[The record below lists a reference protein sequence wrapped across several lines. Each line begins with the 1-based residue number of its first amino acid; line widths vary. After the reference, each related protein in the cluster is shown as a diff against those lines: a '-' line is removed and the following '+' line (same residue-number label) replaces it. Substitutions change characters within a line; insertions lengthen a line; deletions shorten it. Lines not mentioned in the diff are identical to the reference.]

1 MGSRKPKT
9 TRTEIVH
16 AIRAEVA
23 DTFAKRAKGLLG
35 REGVPSR
42 EGLLIPK
49 CNAIHTIGMRFPIDA
64 EFLDRHGETVRVV
77 RDIPPG
83 RPLVWGGWRAKRV
96 LETQAAAVR
105 ARALVHALVA
115 DGVYAGLLA
124 ADADGGPI
132 LLEGLQCFS
141 PSRGAGP
148 SRPASGS
155 GAVAPPVSGSGAVA
169 PRPIPVSVE
178 TRCDIASVGKL
189 FTASLC
195 SLLVNEG
202 RLDPDAPFTEYLPE
216 HVLAKENCKIT
227 VRDLA
232 VHGGGFD
239 NSKPY
244 QVPDPAKFL
253 ELLWQKRPVW
263 PRRERFEYA
272 CSNFIYLGKIV
283 EKLTG
288 LDLDAAAR
296 KMLWGPLGMTHTTW
310 NPVPDDGHVMEYED
324 SAYPPRRAIGDHNDT
339 SCFYSPVPLGN
350 GSVFTTIG
358 DLRLFLSDVLHR
370 RRFAPAYYNLL
381 FKPEFERDGVR
392 RTFGWDMK
400 GPNSPTYMTDET
412 GFSDQAI
419 CHSGWTGPAVAVDP
433 VRGRAAVVLGNRI
446 GDMVASRLGRIGVLS
461 HLCYG

>member
-1 MGSRKPKT
+1 MT
-9 TRTEIVH
+9 TLHGIK
-16 AIRAEVA
+16 IEVA
-23 DTFAKRAKGLLG
+23 DSFPKRAKGLLG
-35 REGVPSR
+35 RDGLPSG
-42 EGLLIPK
+42 EGLLIPR

-64 EFLDRHGETVRVV
+64 EFLSRDGSTLRVV

-83 RPLVWGGWRAKRV
+83 RPFVWGGWRARQV
-96 LETQAAAVR
+96 LETQAGAVR
-105 ARALVHALVA
+105 ARERIHQLIS
-115 DGVYAGLLA
+115 DGIYAGLIA

-132 LLEGLQCFS
+132 LLEGLQSFS
-141 PSRGAGP
+141 GRDS
-148 SRPASGS
+148 
-155 GAVAPPVSGSGAVA
+155 VAPPISGSGAVA
-169 PRPIPVSVE
+169 PRPVTPE

-195 SLLVNEG
+195 ALLVAEG
-202 RLDPDAPFTEYLPE
+202 RLDPDAPFTDYLPE
-216 HVLAKENCKIT
+216 HVLAKENCDIT

-232 VHGGGFD
+232 SHSGGFD

-244 QVPDPAKFL
+244 EVPDAARFL
-253 ELLWQKRPVW
+253 EELYRKRPVL

-296 KMLWGPLGMTHTTW
+296 KMLWGPLGMAHTTW
-310 NPVPDDGHVMEYED
+310 NPVPDDGLVMEYPD
-324 SAYPPRRAIGDHNDT
+324 PPGRRIGEHNDT
-339 SCFYSPVPLGN
+339 SCFYSPIPLGN

-370 RRFAPAYYNLL
+370 RRFPAAYYDLL
-381 FKPEFERDGVR
+381 FTPEFERDGVR

-400 GPNSPTYMTDET
+400 APNSPTYMTDET
-412 GFSDQAI
+412 AFSDAAI

-433 VRGRAAVVLGNRI
+433 VRGRAAVVLGNRT
-446 GDMVASRLGRIGVLS
+446 GDMVASRRGRIAILS
-461 HLCYG
+461 LLCYG

>member
-1 MGSRKPKT
+1 MT
-9 TRTEIVH
+9 TLHGIK
-16 AIRAEVA
+16 IEVA
-23 DTFAKRAKGLLG
+23 DSFPKRAKGLLG
-35 REGVPSR
+35 RTGLPSG

-64 EFLDRHGETVRVV
+64 EFLDHHGRTVRVV

-83 RPLVWGGWRAKRV
+83 RLCIWGGFRSRQV
-96 LETQAAAVR
+96 LETQTGALR
-105 ARALVHALVA
+105 ARERIHQLIT
-115 DGVYAGLLA
+115 DDIYAGLIA

-132 LLEGLQCFS
+132 IAEGLQCFQS
-141 PSRGAGP
+141 KQL
-148 SRPASGS
+148 
-155 GAVAPPVSGSGAVA
+155 
-169 PRPIPVSVE
+169 PITKE

-195 SLLVNEG
+195 ALLVTEG
-202 RLDPDAPFTEYLPE
+202 KLDPDAPFTEYLPE
-216 HVLAKENCKIT
+216 HVLAKENCNIT

-232 VHGGGFD
+232 SHSGGFD

-244 QVPDPAKFL
+244 QVPDPAQFL
-253 ELLWQKRPVW
+253 EKLWQKRPVW

-272 CSNFIYLGKIV
+272 CSNFIYLGKII

-288 LDLDAAAR
+288 LDLDTAAR
-296 KMLWGPLGMTHTTW
+296 QMLWAPLGMTHTTW
-310 NPVPDDGHVMEYED
+310 NPIPDDGHVMEYPD
-324 SAYPPRRAIGDHNDT
+324 PPDRCIGDHNDA

-358 DLRLFLSDVLHR
+358 DMRLFLSDMLHR
-370 RRFAPAYYNLL
+370 RHFPAAYYDLL
-381 FKPEFERDGVR
+381 FKQEYEQGGVR

-433 VRGRAAVVLGNRI
+433 VRGRAAVVLGNRT
-446 GDMVASRLGRIGVLS
+446 GDMVASRRGRIAILS
-461 HLCYG
+461 HLCFG

>member
-1 MGSRKPKT
+1 MT
-9 TRTEIVH
+9 TLHGIK
-16 AIRAEVA
+16 IEVA
-23 DTFAKRAKGLLG
+23 DSFPRRARGLLG
-35 REGVPSR
+35 RDGLPPG
-42 EGLLIPK
+42 EGLLIPR

-64 EFLDRHGETVRVV
+64 EFLSRDGSTLRVV

-83 RPLVWGGWRAKRV
+83 RLLVWGGWRARQV
-96 LETQAAAVR
+96 LETQAGAVR
-105 ARALVHALVA
+105 ARERIHQLIS
-115 DGVYAGLLA
+115 DGVYAGLIA

-141 PSRGAGP
+141 QSRGAGP
-148 SRPASGS
+148 SCPASGS
-155 GAVAPPVSGSGAVA
+155 GAVAPRPVT
-169 PRPIPVSVE
+169 PE

-195 SLLVNEG
+195 ALLVAEG
-202 RLDPDAPFTEYLPE
+202 RLDPDAPFTDYLPE
-216 HVLAKENCKIT
+216 HVLAKENCDIT

-232 VHGGGFD
+232 SHAGGFD

-244 QVPDPAKFL
+244 QVPDTTRFL
-253 ELLWQKRPVW
+253 EELWRKRPVR

-288 LDLDAAAR
+288 LDLDSAAR
-296 KMLWGPLGMTHTTW
+296 KMLWEPLGMSHTTW
-310 NPVPDDGHVMEYED
+310 NPIPDNGHVMEYPD
-324 SAYPPRRAIGDHNDT
+324 PPHRRIGDHNDA
-339 SCFYSPVPLGN
+339 SCFYFPAPLGN

-358 DLRLFLSDVLHR
+358 DMCLFLSDMLHR
-370 RRFAPAYYNLL
+370 RHFSAAYYDLL
-381 FKPEFERDGVR
+381 FKQEYEQGGVR

-433 VRGRAAVVLGNRI
+433 VRGRAAVVLGNRT
-446 GDMVASRLGRIGVLS
+446 GDMLASRLGRIAILS

>member
-1 MGSRKPKT
+1 MT
-9 TRTEIVH
+9 TLHGIK
-16 AIRAEVA
+16 IEVA
-23 DTFAKRAKGLLG
+23 DSFPKRAKGLLG
-35 REGVPSR
+35 RTGLPSG

-64 EFLDRHGETVRVV
+64 EFLDRNGSTVRVV

-83 RPLVWGGWRAKRV
+83 RFCVWGGWRARQV
-96 LETQAAAVR
+96 LETQAGTVR
-105 ARALVHALVA
+105 VRERIHQLIA
-115 DGVYAGLLA
+115 DGIYAGLIV

-132 LLEGLQCFS
+132 LLEGLQCFQ
-141 PSRGAGP
+141 AKKL
-148 SRPASGS
+148 
-155 GAVAPPVSGSGAVA
+155 PVSE
-169 PRPIPVSVE
+169 E

-189 FTASLC
+189 FTASMC
-195 SLLVNEG
+195 ALLVTDG
-202 RLDPDAPFTEYLPE
+202 KLDPDAPFTEYLPE
-216 HVLAKENCKIT
+216 HVLAKENCDIT

-232 VHGGGFD
+232 SHSGGFD

-244 QVPDPAKFL
+244 QVPDTAQFL
-253 ELLWQKRPVW
+253 EKLWQKRPVR

-296 KMLWGPLGMTHTTW
+296 KMIWGPLGMTHTTW
-310 NPVPDDGHVMEYED
+310 NPIPDDGHVMEYID
-324 SAYPPRRAIGDHNDT
+324 STYPPFRRIGDHNDA

-358 DLRLFLSDVLHR
+358 DMRLFLSDMLHR
-370 RRFAPAYYNLL
+370 KHFPAAYYDLL
-381 FKPEFERDGVR
+381 FKREYEQGGVR

-433 VRGRAAVVLGNRI
+433 VRGRAAVVLGNRT
-446 GDMVASRLGRIGVLS
+446 GDMLASRLGRIAILS

>member
-1 MGSRKPKT
+1 MLVNGISAS
-9 TRTEIVH
+9 I
-16 AIRAEVA
+16 A
-23 DTFAKRAKGLLG
+23 DSFPKRARGLLG
-35 REGVPSR
+35 RDGLSPG
-42 EGLLIPK
+42 EGLLIPR

-64 EFLDRHGETVRVV
+64 EFLSRDGSTLRVV

-83 RPLVWGGWRAKRV
+83 RLLVWGGFRARQV
-96 LETQAAAVR
+96 LETQAGAVR
-105 ARALVHALVA
+105 ARERIHQLIS
-115 DGVYAGLLA
+115 DGIYAGLIA

-141 PSRGAGP
+141 GRDS
-148 SRPASGS
+148 
-155 GAVAPPVSGSGAVA
+155 VAPPISGSGAVA
-169 PRPIPVSVE
+169 PRTIPVSVD

-195 SLLVNEG
+195 ALLVAEG
-202 RLDPDAPFTEYLPE
+202 RLDPDAPFTDYLPE
-216 HVLAKENCKIT
+216 HVLAKENCDIT

-232 VHGGGFD
+232 SHSGGFD

-244 QVPDPAKFL
+244 EVPYTARFL
-253 ELLWQKRPVW
+253 EELYRKRPVR
-263 PRRERFEYA
+263 PRRARFEYA

-296 KMLWGPLGMTHTTW
+296 KMLWGPLGMAHTTW
-310 NPVPDDGHVMEYED
+310 NPVPDDGHVMEYPD
-324 SAYPPRRAIGDHNDT
+324 PPGRRIGDHNDT

-370 RRFAPAYYNLL
+370 RRFPAAYYDLL
-381 FKPEFERDGVR
+381 FTPEFERDGVR

-400 GPNSPTYMTDET
+400 APNSPTYMTDET
-412 GFSDQAI
+412 AFSDAAI

-433 VRGRAAVVLGNRI
+433 VRGRAAVVLGNRT
-446 GDMVASRLGRIGVLS
+446 GDMVASRRGRIAILS

>member
-1 MGSRKPKT
+1 MLVNGISAT
-9 TRTEIVH
+9 I
-16 AIRAEVA
+16 A
-23 DTFAKRAKGLLG
+23 DTFHKRAKGLLG
-35 REGVPSR
+35 RTGLPPR
-42 EGLLIPK
+42 TGLLIPK

-64 EFLDRHGETVRVV
+64 EFLDRHGRTVRVV

-83 RPLVWGGWRAKRV
+83 RFCIWGGFRARQV
-96 LETQAAAVR
+96 LETQAACVR
-105 ARALVHALVA
+105 ARERVRQLVA
-115 DGVYAGLLA
+115 DGIYAGILA
-124 ADADGGPI
+124 ADADGGPLI
-132 LLEGLQCFS
+132 AEGLQCFS
-141 PSRGAGP
+141 GR
-148 SRPASGS
+148 
-155 GAVAPPVSGSGAVA
+155 GAVAPPISGCGAVA
-169 PRPIPVSVE
+169 PRVIPVSAE

-189 FTASLC
+189 FTVSLC
-195 SLLVNEG
+195 ALLVADG

-216 HVLAKENCKIT
+216 HVLAKENCRIT

-232 VHGGGFD
+232 SHSGGFD

-244 QVPDPAKFL
+244 QLPDPAQFL
-253 ELLWQKRPVW
+253 EKLWQKRPVW

-272 CSNFIYLGKIV
+272 CSNFIYLGKII

-310 NPVPDDGHVMEYED
+310 NPIPDDGHVMEYAD
-324 SAYPPRRAIGDHNDT
+324 PPDRRIGDHNDA
-339 SCFYSPVPLGN
+339 SCFYFPAPLGN
-350 GSVFTTIG
+350 GSVFTTVG
-358 DLRLFLSDVLHR
+358 DMRLFLSDMLHR
-370 RRFAPAYYNLL
+370 RHFPAAYYDLL
-381 FKPEFERDGVR
+381 FKPEYEQGGVR

-446 GDMVASRLGRIGVLS
+446 GDMLASRLGRISILS

>member
-1 MGSRKPKT
+1 MKVIRG
-9 TRTEIVH
+9 
-16 AIRAEVA
+16 IRASVA
-23 DTFAKRAKGLLG
+23 DSFPKRAKGLLG
-35 REGVPSR
+35 RDGLPSG
-42 EGLLIPK
+42 EGLLIPR

-64 EFLDRHGETVRVV
+64 EFLSRDGSTLRVV

-83 RPLVWGGWRAKRV
+83 RPFVWGGWRARQV
-96 LETQAAAVR
+96 LETQAGAVR
-105 ARALVHALVA
+105 AHERIHQLVS
-115 DGVYAGLLA
+115 DGIYAGLIA

-141 PSRGAGP
+141 QSRSAGP
-148 SRPASGS
+148 SCPD
-155 GAVAPPVSGSGAVA
+155 SGSGAVA
-169 PRPIPVSVE
+169 PRPIPVSE
-178 TRCDIASVGKL
+178 QTRCDIASVGKL

-195 SLLVNEG
+195 ALLVVEG

-216 HVLAKENCKIT
+216 HVLAKENCDIT

-232 VHGGGFD
+232 SHSGGFD

-244 QVPDPAKFL
+244 EVPDTTRFL
-253 ELLWQKRPVW
+253 EELWRKRPVR

-296 KMLWGPLGMTHTTW
+296 KMLWNPLGMAHTTW
-310 NPVPDDGHVMEYED
+310 NPIPDDGHVMEYPD
-324 SAYPPRRAIGDHNDT
+324 PPGRRIGDHNDA
-339 SCFYSPVPLGN
+339 SCFYSPAPLGN

-370 RRFAPAYYNLL
+370 RLFPAAYYDLL
-381 FKPEFERDGVR
+381 FKPEFEQGGVR

-400 GPNSPTYMTDET
+400 APNSPTYMTEET

-433 VRGRAAVVLGNRI
+433 VRGRAAVVLGNRT
-446 GDMVASRLGRIGVLS
+446 GDMVASRRGRIAILS

>member
-1 MGSRKPKT
+1 MT
-9 TRTEIVH
+9 TLHGIK
-16 AIRAEVA
+16 IEVA
-23 DTFAKRAKGLLG
+23 DSFPKRAKGLLG
-35 REGVPSR
+35 HTGLPSG

-64 EFLDRHGETVRVV
+64 EFLDRTGRTIRVV

-83 RPLVWGGWRAKRV
+83 RPLIWGGWRARQV
-96 LETQAAAVR
+96 LETQAGAVR
-105 ARALVHALVA
+105 ARERIHKLIA
-115 DGVYAGLLA
+115 DGIYAGLIA

-132 LLEGLQCFS
+132 IAEGLQCFH
-141 PSRGAGP
+141 AKKL
-148 SRPASGS
+148 
-155 GAVAPPVSGSGAVA
+155 PVSE
-169 PRPIPVSVE
+169 E

-189 FTASLC
+189 FTASMC
-195 SLLVNEG
+195 ALLVAEG
-202 RLDPDAPFTEYLPE
+202 KLDPDAPFTEYLPE
-216 HVLAKENCKIT
+216 HVLAKENCNIT

-232 VHGGGFD
+232 SHSGGFD

-244 QVPDPAKFL
+244 QVSDTTQFL
-253 ELLWQKRPVW
+253 EKLWQKRPVR

-272 CSNFIYLGKIV
+272 CSNFIYLGKII

-288 LDLDAAAR
+288 LDLDTAAR
-296 KMLWGPLGMTHTTW
+296 KMIWGPLGMTHTTW
-310 NPVPDDGHVMEYED
+310 NPIPDDGHVMEYID
-324 SAYPPRRAIGDHNDT
+324 SASPPFRRIGDHNDT

-358 DLRLFLSDVLHR
+358 DMRLFLSDMLHR
-370 RRFAPAYYNLL
+370 RHFPAAYYDLL
-381 FKPEFERDGVR
+381 FKREYEQGGVR

-400 GPNSPTYMTDET
+400 GPTSPTYMTDET

-433 VRGRAAVVLGNRI
+433 VRGRAAVVFGNRI
-446 GDMVASRLGRIGVLS
+446 GDMLSSRLGRIAILS

>member
-1 MGSRKPKT
+1 MPTLHG
-9 TRTEIVH
+9 IH
-16 AIRAEVA
+16 IEVA
-23 DTFAKRAKGLLG
+23 DSFPRRARGLLG
-35 REGVPSR
+35 RDGLPSG
-42 EGLLIPK
+42 EGLLIPR

-64 EFLDRHGETVRVV
+64 EFLSRDGTTLRVV

-83 RPLVWGGWRAKRV
+83 RLLVWGGFRARQV
-96 LETQAAAVR
+96 LETQAGAVR
-105 ARALVHALVA
+105 ARERIHQLIS
-115 DGVYAGLLA
+115 DGIYAGLIA

-132 LLEGLQCFS
+132 LLEGLQSFS
-141 PSRGAGP
+141 GRDS
-148 SRPASGS
+148 
-155 GAVAPPVSGSGAVA
+155 VAPPISGCGAVA
-169 PRPIPVSVE
+169 PRPVTPK

-195 SLLVNEG
+195 ALLVAEG
-202 RLDPDAPFTEYLPE
+202 RLDPDAPFTDYLPE
-216 HVLAKENCKIT
+216 HVLAKENCDIT

-232 VHGGGFD
+232 SHSGGFD

-244 QVPDPAKFL
+244 EVPDTARFL
-253 ELLWQKRPVW
+253 EELYRKRPVR

-296 KMLWGPLGMTHTTW
+296 KMLWGPLGMAHTTW
-310 NPVPDDGHVMEYED
+310 NPVSDDGHVMEYPD
-324 SAYPPRRAIGDHNDT
+324 PPGRRIGEHNDT

-370 RRFAPAYYNLL
+370 RRFPAAYYDLL
-381 FKPEFERDGVR
+381 FTPEFERDGVR

-400 GPNSPTYMTDET
+400 APNSPTYMTDET
-412 GFSDQAI
+412 AFSDAAI

-433 VRGRAAVVLGNRI
+433 VRGRAAVVLGNRT
-446 GDMVASRLGRIGVLS
+446 GDMVASRRGRIAILS

>member
-1 MGSRKPKT
+1 M
-9 TRTEIVH
+9 VH

-23 DTFAKRAKGLLG
+23 DTFAKRARGLLG
-35 REGVPSR
+35 RDGVPPR

-49 CNAIHTIGMRFPIDA
+49 CNAIHTLGMRFPIDA
-64 EFLDRHGETVRVV
+64 EFLDRAGKTTRVV

-96 LETQAAAVR
+96 LETQAASVR
-105 ARALVHALVA
+105 ARALVHSLVA
-115 DGVYAGLLA
+115 DGVYSSILA
-124 ADADGGPI
+124 ADADGGQVI
-132 LLEGLQCFS
+132 FEGLQCF
-141 PSRGAGP
+141 AEKKT
-148 SRPASGS
+148 
-155 GAVAPPVSGSGAVA
+155 PVSE
-169 PRPIPVSVE
+169 E

-195 SLLVNEG
+195 SLLVLEG

-272 CSNFIYLGKIV
+272 CSNFIYLGKII
-283 EKLTG
+283 ERLTG

-310 NPVPDDGHVMEYED
+310 NPVPDDGHVMEYQD

-339 SCFYSPVPLGN
+339 SCFYSPVPLGS
-350 GSVFTTIG
+350 GSCYSTIG
-358 DLRLFLSDVLHR
+358 DMRLFLSDMLHR
-370 RRFAPAYYNLL
+370 RLFPAAHYDLL
-381 FKPEFERDGVR
+381 FKPEFEQGGVR

-400 GPNSPTYMTDET
+400 APESPTYMTDET

-446 GDMVASRLGRIGVLS
+446 GDDLASRLGRIGILS